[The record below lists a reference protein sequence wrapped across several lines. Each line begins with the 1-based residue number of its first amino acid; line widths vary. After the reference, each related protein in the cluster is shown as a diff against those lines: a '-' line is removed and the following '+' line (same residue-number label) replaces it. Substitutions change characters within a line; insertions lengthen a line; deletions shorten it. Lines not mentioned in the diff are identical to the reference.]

1 VCTPVDPAIA
11 KRELRSH
18 LLAGRRA
25 LTLEQ
30 LSEARAGIRS
40 QVLHRLDQAEQSGSP
55 WRRVFA
61 YEALATEPASPAL
74 LEGMADRG
82 ASIYVPV
89 HRPDNDLDW
98 IRWPESTTLGLQA
111 VSTASVILVPALA
124 IDIGGMR
131 IGRGGGSYDRVI
143 PRMSPGVPVV
153 AVLHRGEIFERIPA
167 EAWDCRVTAAVTPDG
182 WYDLAPAA

>member
-1 VCTPVDPAIA
+1 MSTPADPAIA
-11 KRELRSH
+11 KRELRSR

-25 LTLEQ
+25 LSPEQ
-30 LSEARAGIRS
+30 LMEARAGIRS
-40 QVLHRLDQAEQSGSP
+40 QVLRRLDQAEQAGTP

-61 YEALATEPASPAL
+61 YEAIGSEPASPAL
-74 LEGMADRG
+74 LGAMADRG

-89 HRPDNDLDW
+89 HRPDDDLDW
-98 IRWPESTTLGLQA
+98 IRWPGSTPLGRQA

-124 IDIGGMR
+124 IDITGMR

-143 PRMSPGVPVV
+143 PRVSAGVPVV

-167 EAWDCRVTAAVTPDG
+167 ESWDCRVTAAVSPDG
-182 WYDLAPAA
+182 WCDLERK